1 MLCLKIIIEVAVTTP
16 ASRQGSPPTADFLYL
31 LCLLHGAYVVY
42 FFDKD
47 LIEGGMRKEE
57 GLRVVELLRAKGC
70 EKEAEDGHAP
80 EAEAMVHTLAPT
92 VALIVNVARGL
103 DGCHMVEQASHA
115 LVQSAIGVSTTGR
128 KAMLWLR

>member
-1 MLCLKIIIEVAVTTP
+1 MTTP

-42 FFDKD
+42 FFDKG

-70 EKEAEDGHAP
+70 EKEAGICLKEAEDGHAP

-103 DGCHMVEQASHA
+103 DGCHMVQQASHA